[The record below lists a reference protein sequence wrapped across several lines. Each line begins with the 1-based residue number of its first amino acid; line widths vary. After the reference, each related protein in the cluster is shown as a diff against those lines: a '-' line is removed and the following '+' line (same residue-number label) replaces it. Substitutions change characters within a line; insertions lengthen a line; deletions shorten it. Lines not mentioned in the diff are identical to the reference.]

1 MMQSALRAA
10 VFLDRD
16 GTLIED
22 RGYVSRPGNVHV
34 LPGVA
39 QALVA
44 LERAGFLRI
53 VITNQSGIGRGRYP
67 PSAFLATQLEL
78 EGQLRNAGASI
89 DGVYHCPHVPDAGCL
104 CRKPGTALHREAIA
118 TWGINPSQS
127 WCVGDQLRDLEPA
140 SELGCRA
147 LLVRTGQGGEHVDA
161 ALALGAHV
169 AADLSAG
176 LSLLSGYT

>member
-1 MMQSALRAA
+1 MTQSGLHAA

-22 RGYVSRPGNVHV
+22 RGYVSRPDHV
-34 LPGVA
+34 RLLPGVA
-39 QALVA
+39 GALIG

-67 PSAFLATQLEL
+67 ASAFLATQFEL
-78 EGQLRNAGASI
+78 EAQLRESGASI
-89 DGVYHCPHVPDAGCL
+89 DGVYHCPHLPDAGCL

-118 TWGINPSQS
+118 AWEIDPRRS

-140 SELGCRA
+140 GELGCRA
-147 LLVRTGQGGEHVDA
+147 LLVRTGQGGEHVEA

-169 AADLSAG
+169 AVDLPAG
-176 LSLLSGYT
+176 LSLLSGYI